1 MAENSLPFCF
11 AQEILLIQF
20 NKSCFCLFFL
30 QSPLIL
36 ILTFDLN
43 LICLTVVVV
52 FLSL

>member
-20 NKSCFCLFFL
+20 KKSCFCFL